1 MASNY
6 WKSLSKTERAKL
18 QSKVKRAN
26 EQYADIVRHIGEDGA
41 LAKQY
46 EAKMQRFSTIPKI
59 QVGGKTVEQFPRSK
73 SGILKISSPSQFD
86 EHDVHL
92 LNQIL
97 KIPTLGQR
105 RREVTE
111 QYRRQGI
118 DFEKTESG
126 HISYE
131 GLEEYEKKSQDV
143 HEIIVHNRDALYKA
157 STKLTQ
163 AVRRPWDEKLTIEE
177 MNELIELYNRDF
189 KVLPSKIDT
198 KSMDEKERDR
208 YAQKVLNE
216 VGRN

>member
-6 WKSLSKTERAKL
+6 WKSLSKTERARL

-59 QVGGKTVEQFPRSK
+59 QVGGQTVEQFPRSK

-86 EHDVHL
+86 EHDIHL

-97 KIPTLGQR
+97 KIPTLGER
-105 RREVTE
+105 RKEVTR
-111 QYRRQGI
+111 QFSRQGEQH
-118 DFEKTESG
+118 EKTETG
-126 HISYE
+126 LITYE
-131 GLEEYEKKSQDV
+131 ELQEYEQKSQDV
-143 HEIIVHNRDALYKA
+143 HEIIVNNKEALYRA

-163 AVRRPWDEKLTIEE
+163 AVRRSWNEKLTIDE
-177 MNELIELYNRDF
+177 MNELIDLYKRDF
-189 KVLPSKIDT
+189 KVAPSKIDT
-198 KSMDEKERDR
+198 KAMNEQDR
-208 YAQKVLNE
+208 NAYAQNVLDE
-216 VGRN
+216 IGRS